1 MTCLRTLS
9 VTLNEITITKN
20 KFDRMQKEVIFA
32 QFEVTAPDGRNR
44 KLIKTLS
51 RDGRSPG

>member
-1 MTCLRTLS
+1 
-9 VTLNEITITKN
+9 VTLNDITITKN
-20 KFDRMQKEVIFA
+20 EFDRMQKEVIFA
-32 QFEVTAPDGRNR
+32 QFEVIAPEWRNR

>member
-1 MTCLRTLS
+1 M
-9 VTLNEITITKN
+9 TLNGITITKN
-20 KFDRMQKEVIFA
+20 EFDRMQKEVIFA
-32 QFEVTAPDGRNR
+32 QFEVIALEWRNR

>member
-9 VTLNEITITKN
+9 VMLNDITITKN
-20 KFDRMQKEVIFA
+20 EFDRMQKEVIFA
-32 QFEVTAPDGRNR
+32 QFEVTAPDWRNR

-51 RDGRSPG
+51 RNGRSPG